1 MNFKYDNGFEKVFS
15 GTKEKSMG
23 LGSMTFGLETE
34 PREAL
39 AMLDF
44 FHASGGIFLDT
55 ADVYTDGE
63 AERIIGQWFSSRKL
77 PQEVFLSTKSRFSKD
92 PSFRGASYAAV
103 MKSTEAS
110 LKRLKTDYI
119 DLFFIHGWDQQVPV
133 RERSERSQT
142 SRRREKFAF
151 TAGLTLR
158 VGSLNGSSQL
168 RGRLRWICLRQYK

>member
-63 AERIIGQWFSSRKL
+63 AERIIGRWFSSRKL
-77 PQEVFLSTKSRFSKD
+77 RQEVFLSTKPRFSKD

-119 DLFFIHGWDQQVPV
+119 DLFFIH
-133 RERSERSQT
+133 
-142 SRRREKFAF
+142 
-151 TAGLTLR
+151 
-158 VGSLNGSSQL
+158 
-168 RGRLRWICLRQYK
+168 

>member
-77 PQEVFLSTKSRFSKD
+77 RQEVFLSTKSRFSKD